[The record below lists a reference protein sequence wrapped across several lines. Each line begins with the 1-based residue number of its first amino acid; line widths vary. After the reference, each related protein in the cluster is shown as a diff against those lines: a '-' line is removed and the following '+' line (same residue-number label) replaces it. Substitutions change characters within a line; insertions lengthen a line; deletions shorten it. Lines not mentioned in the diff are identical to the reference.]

1 MLLNTMQFQF
11 SLFFFQGPFFSQS
24 KPNQRNKQI
33 ILYDSV
39 LTAQVFRQNGPLEKA
54 LTAAILASTFFTV
67 SQVNAIM
74 SALGIL
80 RPSVGSGKNG
90 GVIKVDLVTALVNQV
105 LKGREDVSV
114 EKRKE
119 IIAAMSGDG
128 SKKKQMKNQN
138 YHQLV

>member
-1 MLLNTMQFQF
+1 M
-11 SLFFFQGPFFSQS
+11 
-24 KPNQRNKQI
+24 
-33 ILYDSV
+33 
-39 LTAQVFRQNGPLEKA
+39 
-54 LTAAILASTFFTV
+54 TAAILASTFFTV